1 MADAKM
7 YKLAKK
13 TKAMPK
19 RAFWVG
25 KQIIVAVGT
34 NVLPTCVEP
43 ADITV
48 PRPLQAYAEVR
59 ILSNADPYV
68 AFYPRLGVYEGF
80 FFSRLAFRDDQVIR
94 TGSRYALDESTIRRW
109 RYLEE
114 TLLDAATFLIWT
126 CEPRIPVVNP
136 PVLPREHGYRDAH
149 EERKTAVSRAVESR
163 DAFMML
169 AGYLTFALTLWI
181 NDDDDR
187 KSSEPLFE
195 PAFEA
200 LRSRETDPFE
210 RAWIE
215 CLRGSLVHRLG
226 ALDVAFSSRERSN
239 LGALGELPSLQIE
252 PRDMGMLNFRPPP
265 GVLEEAKRRAEMIP
279 QRPEASHLASASRVS
294 ELPPVPYAEIALD
307 GIEYSQTEYGYN
319 PSGPMTAPP
328 PSLPPLEPSS
338 GQRQGE
344 TPLAFIG
351 RMQAQAISHLKH
363 EGEKAKQKRMSHEA
377 DAKMGR
383 FVKSAS
389 YFEWEQEE
397 GGTWI
402 RKKRIYLSHR
412 HEWDMCSMHNVESA
426 VNDEDS
432 DDDDFGDDEGLD
444 IVARP
449 AVEGKVVMG
458 NEAGGG
464 RTRQKRAKRA
474 FVEWVCSNEEPSTKD

>member
-1 MADAKM
+1 
-7 YKLAKK
+7 
-13 TKAMPK
+13 
-19 RAFWVG
+19 
-25 KQIIVAVGT
+25 
-34 NVLPTCVEP
+34 
-43 ADITV
+43 
-48 PRPLQAYAEVR
+48 
-59 ILSNADPYV
+59 
-68 AFYPRLGVYEGF
+68 
-80 FFSRLAFRDDQVIR
+80 
-94 TGSRYALDESTIRRW
+94 
-109 RYLEE
+109 
-114 TLLDAATFLIWT
+114 
-126 CEPRIPVVNP
+126 
-136 PVLPREHGYRDAH
+136 
-149 EERKTAVSRAVESR
+149 
-163 DAFMML
+163 MML

-181 NDDDDR
+181 NDDADR

-215 CLRGSLVHRLG
+215 CLRGSLVCDISPGSRPGGYLWG
-226 ALDVAFSSRERSN
+226 LDTVWGPWMSRFLAAN
-239 LGALGELPSLQIE
+239 VPIWVLWGELPSLQVE
-252 PRDMGMLNFRPPP
+252 PRDIGMLNFRPPP

-279 QRPEASHLASASRVS
+279 QRPETSHLASALRVS

-319 PSGPMTAPP
+319 PSGPTTAPP
-328 PSLPPLEPSS
+328 PSLPLLEPSS

-363 EGEKAKQKRMSHEA
+363 EGENAKQKRMSHEA
-377 DAKMGR
+377 DARTGR

-402 RKKRIYLSHR
+402 RKKVDRKLARRVFKNYLSHQRIYLSHR
-412 HEWDMCSMHNVESA
+412 HEWDMCSMHNVESV

-444 IVARP
+444 IVPPPVA
-449 AVEGKVVMG
+449 EGDVVMG

-464 RTRQKRAKRA
+464 GSSAANVRGAEGLRMAAETWAVERSARSAEVSTDAPDVFLRSRYGFRVSSRGPVLGGKSFLETGEKSMENSIKVA
-474 FVEWVCSNEEPSTKD
+474 FKIAGNGGFGRSNVGWAASMVEWVNTSFECNERREHLPGSWDINRRGENGLRTRVEGIQVWRMNRGGI